1 MMLLFADG
9 LTGMGERL
17 AVLAIKCLAV
27 GGGFL
32 FGYLV
37 GHLVARA
44 LNRWVFAS
52 KAPEALKKLCALIS
66 GVLFAILVAI
76 VVFGEGGGG
85 LFGSGTGAG
94 DSPPVV
100 TDKDKEKS
108 KTNPPEQKEPPKK
121 PPEKL
126 KPLDPKPTPGDLR
139 VSILSGTDVKDGRF
153 YLVEGD
159 AAPKSFDEFRD
170 AITVRRKE
178 AKAELTIVFRF
189 QSEPLSENHPA
200 VRRAVAW
207 VNEVKLL
214 NRFE

>member
-1 MMLLFADG
+1 MMLLFAEG
-9 LTGMGERL
+9 VTGMGERL
-17 AVLAIKCLAV
+17 AVLAIKFLAV

-32 FGYLV
+32 FGYLI
-37 GHLVARA
+37 GLLVARA

-52 KAPEALKKLCALIS
+52 KAPEALKKLCALVS
-66 GVLFAILVAI
+66 GVLFAVLVAI

-85 LFGSGTGAG
+85 LFGSGKGAG
-94 DSPPVV
+94 DSNDPPSAK
-100 TDKDKEKS
+100 DKDKG
-108 KTNPPEQKEPPKK
+108 KTEPPEVKEPPKK

-126 KPLDPKPTPGDLR
+126 KPPEPKPTPGDLR

-170 AITVRRKE
+170 AIVARRKE

-200 VRRAVAW
+200 VRRAVSW
-207 VNEVKLL
+207 VNEAKLL